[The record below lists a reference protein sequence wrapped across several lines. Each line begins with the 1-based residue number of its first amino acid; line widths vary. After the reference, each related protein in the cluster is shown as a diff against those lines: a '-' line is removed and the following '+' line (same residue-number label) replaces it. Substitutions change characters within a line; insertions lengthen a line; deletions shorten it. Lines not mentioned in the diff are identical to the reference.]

1 MFDKF
6 KMAASLI
13 GSAAVA
19 AKDKAAQV
27 AVDVGESTAATFES
41 GRTAAGEA
49 MERYWPSVERVLVD
63 GLLDVAEDRLQD
75 ENFLQDTLRRLYA
88 PAPLPL
94 RLLVTEDFF
103 VKKCMTKKDALLGLV
118 LEKKQGRK
126 GQELLPAPPVQSE
139 GP

>member
-1 MFDKF
+1 
-6 KMAASLI
+6 
-13 GSAAVA
+13 
-19 AKDKAAQV
+19 
-27 AVDVGESTAATFES
+27 
-41 GRTAAGEA
+41 